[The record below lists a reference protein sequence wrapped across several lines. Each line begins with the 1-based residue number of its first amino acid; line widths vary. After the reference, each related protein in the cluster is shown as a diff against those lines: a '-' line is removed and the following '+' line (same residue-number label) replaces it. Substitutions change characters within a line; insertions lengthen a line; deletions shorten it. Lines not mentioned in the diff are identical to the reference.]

1 MQIHDD
7 TRLFNMIMAVENGDC
22 DVNYTKVDCIMLDE
36 SQDMNK
42 DHYRM
47 LCLVLQQ
54 NAYQFIILG
63 DPRQQVYDFQGA
75 DTKYLLYCQEY
86 FHHLLVLANQEY
98 SYEQDIS
105 IHNMG
110 YHNLSIDELDL
121 KPQVGCS
128 PHRFLQN

>member
-1 MQIHDD
+1 
-7 TRLFNMIMAVENGDC
+7 MIMAVENGDC

-75 DTKYLLYCQEY
+75 HYR
-86 FHHLLVLANQEY
+86 
-98 SYEQDIS
+98 
-105 IHNMG
+105 G
-110 YHNLSIDELDL
+110 
-121 KPQVGCS
+121 G
-128 PHRFLQN
+128 